1 MAGGWQ
7 RSTKGHSAGVQLA
20 APCPPPSPPTM
31 CFPLLAGSALR
42 EINFQFKNK
51 TEKKKSKMGFFY
63 ISIGTF
69 QGGPLNSKLTVVGFA
84 WAEHA
89 STHGSLWTLAARQI
103 EAERKP
109 QFVLS
114 QSLKSSSCHTW
125 FTAFSKANMLLP
137 SQRIPDRPYHSCWL
151 QAVGC
156 CWKMASAPLVTLS
169 YWTLMFCCQNP
180 VTSSATPTKAS
191 QWFSHKI

>member
-1 MAGGWQ
+1 MAALYK
-7 RSTKGHSAGVQLA
+7 RSFSWCA
-20 APCPPPSPPTM
+20 ACITLPPPPIL
-31 CFPLLAGSALR
+31 CFFPSWLDQLYGKL
-42 EINFQFKNK
+42 IFNLKTKPKKN
-51 TEKKKSKMGFFY
+51 SKMGFSY

-69 QGGPLNSKLTVVGFA
+69 QGGPLNSELTVVGFA
-84 WAEHA
+84 CAKHA
-89 STHGSLWTLAARQI
+89 STHGSLWTLAAGQI

-125 FTAFSKANMLLP
+125 FTTFSKANMLLP
-137 SQRIPDRPYHSCWL
+137 SRRIPDRPYHSCWL